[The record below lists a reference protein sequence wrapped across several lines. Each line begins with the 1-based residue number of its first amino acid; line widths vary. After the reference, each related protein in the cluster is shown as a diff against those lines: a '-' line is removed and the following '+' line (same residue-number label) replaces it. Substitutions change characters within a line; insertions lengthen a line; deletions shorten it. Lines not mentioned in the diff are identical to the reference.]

1 MTNSAPGVRE
11 GRQTPTAIRDDTFQR
26 RLLGIDADRVYEYL
40 DLLADQV
47 QATERELDEARAENE
62 RLQAELQRVQRAL
75 DEYEEVGDRVNEQV
89 VQLFSQAQL
98 IAEEMVEDVS
108 RDARERIGEAR
119 AHERRIVEQAMD
131 TAGEQVR
138 SYARSAQAQ
147 MQSVMES
154 FASEVDQLGRAAAS
168 GEPAAATPQAQDPQ
182 VDDHVVGRRVWQP
195 RSGDGLGSPGSD

>member
-1 MTNSAPGVRE
+1 MTNSHHAVSAD
-11 GRQTPTAIRDDTFQR
+11 RQTPTAIRDETFPR

-40 DLLADQV
+40 DGLADQV
-47 QATERELDEARAENE
+47 QATERELGEARAENE
-62 RLQAELQRVQRAL
+62 RLQAELRRVQGAL

-154 FASEVDQLGRAAAS
+154 FATEVDQLGKSSAS
-168 GEPAAATPQAQDPQ
+168 GEPAAAPARPPEPDAE
-182 VDDHVVGRRVWQP
+182 DLRIWQP
-195 RSGDGLGSPGSD
+195 RYGSGLGAPGSD

>member
-1 MTNSAPGVRE
+1 M
-11 GRQTPTAIRDDTFQR
+11 
-26 RLLGIDADRVYEYL
+26 
-40 DLLADQV
+40 
-47 QATERELDEARAENE
+47 
-62 RLQAELQRVQRAL
+62 
-75 DEYEEVGDRVNEQV
+75 NEQV

-154 FASEVDQLGRAAAS
+154 FATEVDQLGKASAS
-168 GEPAAATPQAQDPQ
+168 GEPAAAPARSAG
-182 VDDHVVGRRVWQP
+182 GRRRVEDLRIWQP
-195 RSGDGLGSPGSD
+195 RYGSGLGAPGSD